1 MKNYLVVI
9 GFALSLMMTACEPPQ
24 NKLRTRI
31 EEAEMSLSN
40 DSLADIS
47 ITKGDSLIA
56 MYLNY
61 NDQYKDDTLCA
72 DYFFRAADLSMKIGK
87 AQQAVDLYGK
97 IQRFPNY
104 RKTARALFLQGFIS
118 ENNLHDIESAKAYYE
133 RFLKQYPN
141 HAMAGDVKL
150 MLDNIG
156 ISPEEMV
163 KQFEAK
169 LAAQDSLAQAK

>member
-1 MKNYLVVI
+1 MKNCLLVI
-9 GFALSLMMTACEPPQ
+9 GFVVSLMLTSCEPPQ
-24 NKLRTRI
+24 NKLRAKI
-31 EEAEMSLSN
+31 EEAEMSLTS
-40 DSLADIS
+40 DSLVNIPAE
-47 ITKGDSLIA
+47 KGDALIA

-72 DYFFRAADLSMKIGK
+72 DYFFRAADLSLKLGK

-104 RKTARALFLQGFIS
+104 RKTARALFLQGFIA
-118 ENNLHDIESAKAYYE
+118 ENNLHDIESAKGYYE
-133 RFLKQYPN
+133 KFLKQYPN
-141 HAMAGDVKL
+141 HAMAGDVKI

-156 ISPEEMV
+156 ISPEDMV